1 MAHRRMIIRER
12 LTAIIGSAILFALVA
27 TSYWYS
33 IQTQVAGLKYVPS
46 EMSPDFLARNVS
58 LTDFTPEGTPKL
70 LAYAD
75 NVQHFSDER
84 MRAERI
90 QVISLDPNSAPA
102 FAQADEGWSNDGLET
117 IDLTGHVLVH
127 RRQYQDQPP
136 MTFTTEHLTG
146 WLDTQRFKTDLPV
159 KITRGADETSSQNG
173 LLYDNVT
180 RVLELYGGVESV
192 FHPQSFRK
200 ADSAAPAEAVQTVQ
214 TTAPA
219 ESGTSAETARRE

>member
-75 NVQHFSDER
+75 DVQHFSDER

-102 FAQADEGWSNDGLET
+102 C
-117 IDLTGHVLVH
+117 
-127 RRQYQDQPP
+127 
-136 MTFTTEHLTG
+136 
-146 WLDTQRFKTDLPV
+146 
-159 KITRGADETSSQNG
+159 
-173 LLYDNVT
+173 
-180 RVLELYGGVESV
+180 
-192 FHPQSFRK
+192 
-200 ADSAAPAEAVQTVQ
+200 
-214 TTAPA
+214 
-219 ESGTSAETARRE
+219 ARAHDR